1 MLLPVMEDVFGP
13 EPWLC
18 ELPWLAEFALGRR
31 DGSVPAASRSLVAS
45 VRRLGARR
53 DLAMQCG
60 CIEEPGIDMVHA
72 AVNELLAQRALP
84 QRASLSVAAPR
95 EGGLAASMVA
105 GVVRA
110 CRAHGIELA
119 VPLATVAATP
129 QIGLGVYGAIESA
142 NAHVPAAGD
151 LVLAL
156 RRRGP
161 GDGDIE
167 VLSTKA
173 ARLGLSLSSLLANG
187 DGVARALV
195 TPRGS
200 HMSVLHD
207 PLRQGWSFFACD
219 IGDAPLVAKVRERL
233 PVGLDVRW
241 DFSAWNPPAPFAE
254 WFPGADEQRA
264 AASVCSAGCGMV
276 VVTSPSDATKW
287 LQWFAA
293 WNEAATPIGTIGT
306 CPAS

>member
-1 MLLPVMEDVFGP
+1 MEDAFAP
-13 EPWLC
+13 EPWLA
-18 ELPWLAEFALGRR
+18 ELPWLAEFDLGRR
-31 DGSVPAASRSLVAS
+31 DGTVSAVGGSLVAS
-45 VRRLGARR
+45 VRRLGDRC

-60 CIEEPGIDMVHA
+60 CIEELGIDMVQA

-84 QRASLSVAAPR
+84 RCASLSVAASR
-95 EGGLAASMVA
+95 DGGPVASMVA

-110 CRAHGIELA
+110 CRAHGIDLA

-129 QIGLGVYGAIESA
+129 QLGLGVYGAIEDA
-142 NAHVPAAGD
+142 KAHVPAVGD

-161 GDGDIE
+161 GDGDFE
-167 VLSTKA
+167 VLATKA
-173 ARLGLSLSSLLANG
+173 ARLGLLLSSPLANG
-187 DGVARALV
+187 DAVARALV

-207 PLRQGWSFFACD
+207 PLRQGWPFFACD
-219 IGDAPLVAKVRERL
+219 VGDGPLVTKVRERL
-233 PVGLDVRW
+233 PAGLDVHW
-241 DFSAWNPPAPFAE
+241 DFTAWNPPAPFAE
-254 WFPGADEQRA
+254 WFPGADGQRV

-276 VVTSPSDATKW
+276 VVASPTDAPRW

-293 WNEAATPIGTIGT
+293 WNEAATPIGTIAAR
-306 CPAS
+306 PVS